1 MRGAK
6 SGVIFIDG
14 PLWRDHRRFTL
25 RVFRDFGLGKNLMQ
39 ERILVELTAMISDIK
54 SDFEE
59 GERVISMQNE
69 IDRAVGSIINVL
81 TLGYR
86 YGRERK
92 DEFKKVKRFATDV
105 IYYTGHPVVRTMET
119 NFEMFKKFPVFKQ
132 IYEEILGKRNAW
144 EEFFMGKIKEHQK
157 QIDFESDQEPAD
169 YVEAYLR
176 EKYKIEKSEG
186 DSDLFS
192 LQQLYGMLFDLWIAG
207 QETTSNTLAWLFLYL
222 VNRPEIQQK
231 VHEELDKFV
240 GSDRVVTMDDKSN
253 LNYIN
258 AVIAETQRY
267 CNLVPVNV
275 FHRTTKDVNI
285 YGYHIPKGTTITHQ
299 ISSILKDD
307 RYFSNPHEFNP
318 ERFLDKNGKFFSPP
332 ELMPFGIGKRA
343 CLGEGLARMEL
354 FLFASNIFNQM
365 KLGSPNGER
374 IPEERIVLGTTCPKS
389 WTCFIQLRY

>member
-192 LQQLYGMLFDLWIAG
+192 LQQLYGMLFDL
-207 QETTSNTLAWLFLYL
+207 
-222 VNRPEIQQK
+222 
-231 VHEELDKFV
+231 
-240 GSDRVVTMDDKSN
+240 
-253 LNYIN
+253 
-258 AVIAETQRY
+258 
-267 CNLVPVNV
+267 
-275 FHRTTKDVNI
+275 
-285 YGYHIPKGTTITHQ
+285 
-299 ISSILKDD
+299 
-307 RYFSNPHEFNP
+307 
-318 ERFLDKNGKFFSPP
+318 
-332 ELMPFGIGKRA
+332 
-343 CLGEGLARMEL
+343 
-354 FLFASNIFNQM
+354 
-365 KLGSPNGER
+365 
-374 IPEERIVLGTTCPKS
+374 
-389 WTCFIQLRY
+389 